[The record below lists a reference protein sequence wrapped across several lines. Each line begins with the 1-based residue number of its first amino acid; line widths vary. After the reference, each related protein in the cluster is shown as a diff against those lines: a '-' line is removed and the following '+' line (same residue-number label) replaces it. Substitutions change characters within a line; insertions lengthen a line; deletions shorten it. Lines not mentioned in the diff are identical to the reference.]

1 MPKNAFSRGNFPV
14 ILTLLVRIGNDFLTF
29 ITGTHVLDDGT
40 ISFLL
45 ENFLEHQM
53 SSEILTPLRVVV
65 LQYWDQTNFSADG
78 TKAFKIGSNVLNL
91 VFDDESVIVIVK
103 FGLVSHIL

>member
-1 MPKNAFSRGNFPV
+1 MY
-14 ILTLLVRIGNDFLTF
+14 DFLTF
-29 ITGTHVLDDGT
+29 ITGTHVLDDST

-65 LQYWDQTNFSADG
+65 PQYLYQTNFSADG
-78 TKAFKIGSNVLNL
+78 TKAFELGSNVLNL
-91 VFDDESVIVIVK
+91 VFGDESVMEDSEV
-103 FGLVSHIL
+103 

>member
-1 MPKNAFSRGNFPV
+1 MY
-14 ILTLLVRIGNDFLTF
+14 DFLTF

-40 ISFLL
+40 SFLL

-65 LQYWDQTNFSADG
+65 PQYLEQTNG
-78 TKAFKIGSNVLNL
+78 TKAFEIGSNVLNL
-91 VFDDESVIVIVK
+91 VFDDESVMGDSEIW
-103 FGLVSHIL
+103 FGIIYSLNDAGGFA

>member
-1 MPKNAFSRGNFPV
+1 MFYYAA
-14 ILTLLVRIGNDFLTF
+14 
-29 ITGTHVLDDGT
+29 TGCCSAVLW
-40 ISFLL
+40 
-45 ENFLEHQM
+45 
-53 SSEILTPLRVVV
+53 VVV
-65 LQYWDQTNFSADG
+65 LQYWDQTNFSVDG